1 MTETPMTP
9 MTETPPADPLLALD
23 RVEIGLAADPQVRAV
38 DGLDLR
44 VALGEAVALVGE
56 SGSGKSVTAYAALG
70 RLAPALRASGTLRLG
85 ASSYDLGDPEAL
97 RPLRGGEIS
106 MIFQDPGTS
115 LNPVMT
121 VGRQLEDVLRRHGGP
136 PRRERWRRVVDLLAE
151 VGVAAPDRV
160 ARAYPFE
167 LSGGMRQRVL
177 IAMALSCEP
186 RLLIAD
192 EPTTALDT
200 TVQAQIMDLLMTL
213 VRDRGMAMLFISHDL
228 GLVAGSCRRMYVM
241 YAGRVVES
249 GPVAD
254 VLRRPRHPYTKA
266 LVGCRPTAD
275 RRLARLPSIPGT
287 VPPIGS
293 MPSGCRFAPRC
304 PIAVEQCRT
313 ADPELRAVGGNVS
326 AACLRASEE
335 ES

>member
-1 MTETPMTP
+1 MTET
-9 MTETPPADPLLALD
+9 LLALD
-23 RVEIGLAADPQVRAV
+23 GVAIGLAADPRVRAV
-38 DGLDLR
+38 DGIDLH
-44 VALGEAVALVGE
+44 VAPGEAVALVGE

-70 RLAPALRASGTLRLG
+70 LLAPALRASGTLRLG
-85 ASSYDLGDPEAL
+85 AGSYDLGDPGGL

-106 MIFQDPGTS
+106 MVFQDPGTS

-121 VGRQLEDVLRRHGGP
+121 VGRQLEDVLRRHGRT
-136 PRRERWRRVVDLLAE
+136 PRRERWRRVVELLAE

-160 ARAYPFE
+160 ARAFPFE

-228 GLVAGSCRRMYVM
+228 GLVAESCRRMYVM

-254 VLRRPRHPYTKA
+254 VLRRPRHPYTRA
-266 LVGCRPTAD
+266 LIGCRPAAG

-293 MPSGCRFAPRC
+293 MPDGCRFAPRC
-304 PIAVEQCRT
+304 PIAVEECRT
-313 ADPELRAVGGNVS
+313 TDPELRAVGGGVS
-326 AACLRASEE
+326 VACPRASEE